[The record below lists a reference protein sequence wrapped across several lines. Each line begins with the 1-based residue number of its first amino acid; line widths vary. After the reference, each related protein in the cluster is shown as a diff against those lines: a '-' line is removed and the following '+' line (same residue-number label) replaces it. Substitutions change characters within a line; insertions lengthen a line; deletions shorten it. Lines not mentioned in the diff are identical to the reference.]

1 MQVITPMVGE
11 LEDLRLLHE
20 KLPEVSTDKL
30 LLSIIVNNYN
40 YSQFLREAIDSALN
54 QTYLNI
60 EVIVVDDGSTDNSRE
75 IIASYEHRIIPVLK
89 ENGGQ
94 ASAFNAGFA
103 VSRGEIV
110 IFLDADDYLFSH
122 TAEQVVAAWNPGV
135 AKVQYRLQVIDALRT
150 PLGFQPPCDRPLE
163 SGEVWRI
170 LLKKGRYGSP
180 VTSGNGF
187 SRAVLAQ
194 ILPVPETE
202 FRISADGYLATLV
215 PFYGQVVS
223 IEQALGAYRLH
234 GSNLWAV
241 TNGLEVEKLR
251 KSVQHDLQK
260 YELIRCKAS
269 ELEYTVPKDLSL
281 RDELHLRNRIASL
294 RLNPQNHPV
303 ASDSSLG
310 LVHKG
315 VWAIWQYSDLQWKK
329 RLLLSIWFIWVGLM
343 PLRMVRPAINWLLI
357 PESRPKSFDWM
368 FDLFRKTFA
377 IRKLSS

>member
-20 KLPEVSTDKL
+20 KLPEVSVDKL

-40 YSQFLREAIDSALN
+40 YSQFLHEAIDSALN

-75 IIASYEHRIIPVLK
+75 IIASYENRIIPVLK

-110 IFLDADDYLFSH
+110 IFLDADDYLFPH
-122 TAEQVVAAWNPGV
+122 TAEQVVAAWKPGV

-150 PLGFQPPCDRPLE
+150 PLGFQPPCDQRLD

-170 LLKKGRYGSP
+170 LLKKGRYESP

-194 ILPVPETE
+194 ILPVPEAE

-215 PFYGQVVS
+215 PFYGQIVS

-241 TNGLEVEKLR
+241 TNGLEVEKLG

-260 YELIRCKAS
+260 YELITCKAS
-269 ELEYTVPKDLSL
+269 ELAYTVPKDLSL
-281 RDELHLRNRIASL
+281 KDELHLRNRIVSL
-294 RLNPQNHPV
+294 RLDPQNHPLP
-303 ASDSSLG
+303 SDSLLG
-310 LVHKG
+310 LVYSG
-315 VWAIWQYSDLQWKK
+315 VWAIWQYSVLDWKK

-343 PLRMVRPAINWLLI
+343 PLPIAKLAIAWLYT
-357 PESRPKSFDWM
+357 PQSRPKTLNWLIQKNPFNKW
-368 FDLFRKTFA
+368 L
-377 IRKLSS
+377 IR